1 MGLLTTEEHRMST
14 LLSKYKAPDKIGCT
28 QKITPE
34 NAGWE
39 YVGFEVYEL
48 KTGQKLVLPASSN
61 ELCLVLVAGK
71 ASIRTE
77 TAIFENIGE
86 RMNPFERKK
95 PYAVY
100 VSAQEGCEVEALT
113 PLELAVCKAPGKGTY
128 ATRLITPKDIQAE
141 ARGQGNNRR
150 YVHNIL
156 PDDVPADSLLVVE
169 VFTDEGCTSSYPSHK
184 HDQSNEPHET
194 YLEET
199 YYHRLNPS
207 QGFCL
212 QRVYTDDRSLDESM
226 AVYDK
231 DVVKAPKGYHP
242 VATIAGYDNYYLNVM
257 AGPSRKWCFTWEP
270 DHEWVNGPVYKA
282 KHA

>member
-1 MGLLTTEEHRMST
+1 MSK
-14 LLSKYKAPDKIGCT
+14 LLSKYQPGTPDGCT
-28 QKITPE
+28 QQITPA
-34 NAGWE
+34 NAQWD
-39 YVGFEVYEL
+39 YVGFEAFEL
-48 KTGQKLVLPASSN
+48 QPGQTLTQFEADL
-61 ELCLVLVAGK
+61 EICLVLVAGK
-71 ASIRTE
+71 ATIKAGE
-77 TAIFENIGE
+77 HCFENIGD
-86 RMNPFERKK
+86 RMDPFERKK

-100 VSAQEGCEVEALT
+100 VAPNQSIDIEALT
-113 PLELAVCKAPGKGTY
+113 ELELAVCKAPGKGTY
-128 ATRLITPKDIQAE
+128 ETRLISPDDIDAE
-141 ARGQGNNRR
+141 ARGAGNNRR

-156 PDDVPADSLLVVE
+156 PDYKPADSLLVVE
-169 VFTDEGCTSSYPSHK
+169 VYTEEGCTSSYPSHK

-226 AVYDK
+226 AVYNK

-257 AGPSRKWCFTWEP
+257 AGPSRKWQFTWEK
-270 DHEWVNGPVYKA
+270 DHEWVNSQTYRD
-282 KHA
+282 KHAEV